1 MSEPTPN
8 FPPWTA
14 EVEQRVRADAL
25 ENQNRVTSVQDV
37 AGGWLALQSPTL
49 GLATYMYDGPS
60 VCPVMANGN
69 GNGKSNGHANGH
81 GSIVQV
87 PYYDSK
93 HGTLWWGDRLVKQL
107 AHDAFNQRAFLEAA
121 QRQGWPQPIE
131 TPLPVPE
138 RIDYRN
144 VLHTTIQRLN
154 DRKTMANPLLH
165 FTRDGSGKNAHW
177 QYLGTVTGPSGT
189 PPNNG
194 NGC

>member
-1 MSEPTPN
+1 MQVAEQPGTRERPSPVHGARGQSES
-8 FPPWTA
+8 
-14 EVEQRVRADAL
+14 RGGLLDAQPGI
-25 ENQNRVTSVQDV
+25 EPQ
-37 AGGWLALQSPTL
+37 P
-49 GLATYMYDGPS
+49 
-60 VCPVMANGN
+60 GN
-69 GNGKSNGHANGH
+69 GRPDNGHTNGS

-144 VLHTTIQRLN
+144 VLHTTLQRLN
-154 DRKTMANPLLH
+154 DRVPGIPWTQ
-165 FTRDGSGKNAHW
+165 RDR
-177 QYLGTVTGPSGT
+177 
-189 PPNNG
+189 
-194 NGC
+194 